1 MQAYRE
7 TVDWMYAD
15 ASALKHYAEFSGL
28 PEKIVVRVREF
39 IPKETVLPERII
51 GMDQII
57 ADAVKLKFIPTALTP
72 EQTQDMVQIATP
84 VK

>member
-1 MQAYRE
+1 
-7 TVDWMYAD
+7 
-15 ASALKHYAEFSGL
+15 
-28 PEKIVVRVREF
+28 
-39 IPKETVLPERII
+39 LPERIV